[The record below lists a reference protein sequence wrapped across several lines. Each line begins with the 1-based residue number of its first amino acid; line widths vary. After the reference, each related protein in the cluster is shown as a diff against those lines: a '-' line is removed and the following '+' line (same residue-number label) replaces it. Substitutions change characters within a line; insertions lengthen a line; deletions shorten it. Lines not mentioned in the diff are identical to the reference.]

1 MRKRMESVDDLIEEA
16 KLRTVWWAL
25 CIFAISYFL
34 THTSKSMWTNVPMSI
49 LILAFL
55 RYLSFKVEFRWR
67 EQPARK
73 QTYLSQASKR
83 QLSTNDHRLSTVP
96 PVSRWRRKV
105 GSPSVEAAFE
115 SFTENILR
123 DFVLDLWYSDITPD
137 REAPELIR
145 GLILHALG
153 ELSGRVK
160 EMNLVDLLTRDM
172 VDLIGNHLDIF
183 RKNQALIGA
192 DVMRTLSSEE
202 RDERLKQHLIVSQEL
217 HPALLSSEHEYKV
230 LQEIVGGIMAL
241 LLRPQDAQSPLV
253 RCFSRELM
261 TCLVLQPVMNFASP
275 IYMNELIVYLLNNND
290 TSNLGG
296 NTNMA
301 NTGTVTVVHDRSS
314 YKDGLQGSQ
323 KQSKNLTVGP
333 SGLVPGNNSGMRTL
347 VTSEGGKSKVSED
360 DHDSAIQSRQPDW
373 AVVLD
378 AATKRRSQ
386 VLAPENLE
394 NMWAIG
400 RNYQKKMIKA
410 DPSSRLKGSGGF
422 DNSPSAGAVGK
433 ELSSNFN
440 ERIAS
445 VDDKYMVNLM
455 QSTNR
460 NAQSAFVTGSHP
472 LALPNKTEVKPKEA
486 DQVNYS
492 SKEKTHETSNSAK
505 AQLKRSSS
513 TPDIEKRYL
522 GKSNQPMVSSESGN
536 VRKYQDEKVAGP
548 ASHTEVLLHV
558 PKIRCRVVGA
568 YFEKLGSKSF
578 AVYSIAVT
586 DADNKTWFVKRRYRN
601 FERLHRQLKEI
612 PNYSLHLPPKSFL
625 SSSVDDYLVHQRC
638 ILLDKYLQDLLSIA
652 NIAEQHEV
660 WDFLSESSKN
670 YSAGKSTSV
679 MKTLAVNV
687 DDAMDDI
694 VRQFKGVSDGLKRA
708 VGTPPS
714 SATAQFADNRMSL
727 SWNQEE
733 TDNHNLHH
741 RNLETAHSLSD
752 GDSNYEDLTSS
763 VNSGCHS
770 DNEVNNKGHTSNDT
784 KHIEAYSSFDT
795 QVSEQIEKPMRAYSD
810 SSNMSSLKTFDDPT
824 GIPPEWM
831 PTNVSVPLLNL
842 VDKVFQLKR
851 RGWIRRQVL
860 WISKQILQLV
870 MEDAIDEWIIRQINW
885 LRRDDVIVQV
895 IRWIQ
900 DTLWPNGIF
909 FTKLDGYKGNPGTT
923 QFDKQSSGTGTA
935 KKSGASSFEF
945 QLEASRNAS
954 EVKKLLLD
962 GTPSTL
968 VSIIGYKQY
977 RRSARDMYYFLQSNV
992 CVKQLAY
999 AMLEQAIV
1007 TIFPEL
1013 RQLIDDIHEKG
1024 RKERA
1029 SFTYQL

>member
-1 MRKRMESVDDLIEEA
+1 MPKRMESVDDLIEEA
-16 KLRTVWWAL
+16 KVRTVWWAL

-67 EQPARK
+67 EQSARK
-73 QTYLSQASKR
+73 QTYLSQVSKR
-83 QLSTNDHRLSTVP
+83 QLSSNDHRLSTVP

-123 DFVLDLWYSDITPD
+123 DFVLDLFYSDITPD

-153 ELSGRVK
+153 EVSGRVK

-172 VDLIGNHLDIF
+172 VDLIGNHLDVF

-241 LLRPQDAQSPLV
+241 VLRPQDAQSPLV

-290 TSNLGG
+290 TSNVGG
-296 NTNMA
+296 NTNMS
-301 NTGTVTVVHDRSS
+301 NTGTVMVVHDRSS
-314 YKDGLQGSQ
+314 YKGGSQGSQ
-323 KQSKNLTVGP
+323 KESRNLTVEP
-333 SGLVPGNNSGMRTL
+333 SGLVPGNNSSMRTL

-360 DHDSAIQSRQPDW
+360 DHDSAIQPRQPDW
-373 AVVLD
+373 AVRLN
-378 AATKRRSQ
+378 AATKRKSL

-400 RNYQKKMIKA
+400 RNYQEKMNKT
-410 DPSSRLKGSGGF
+410 DNSSRLKGSGG

-433 ELSSNFN
+433 EISSNFN

-460 NAQSAFVTGSHP
+460 NVQSAFVTGSHP
-472 LALPNKTEVKPKEA
+472 LALQNKNEMKPKEMN
-486 DQVNYS
+486 QVNYS
-492 SKEKTHETSNSAK
+492 SKEKTHEASNSAK
-505 AQLKRSSS
+505 AELKRSSS

-522 GKSNQPMVSSESGN
+522 VKSNQPMVSSESGN
-536 VRKYQDEKVAGP
+536 ARKNQDEKVVGL
-548 ASHTEVLLHV
+548 ASHGEVVLHA

-660 WDFLSESSKN
+660 WDFLSASSKN

-714 SATAQFADNRMSL
+714 SATAQFTDNRMSL
-727 SWNQEE
+727 SWNHEE
-733 TDNHNLHH
+733 TDNQNLHH
-741 RNLETAHSLSD
+741 RNFERARSLSD

-763 VNSGCHS
+763 ANSGCHS

-784 KHIEAYSSFDT
+784 KHIETYSGLDT
-795 QVSEQIEKPMRAYSD
+795 QVSGQIQKPVRAYSD
-810 SSNMSSLKTFDDPT
+810 SSNMSSLNTFEYPT

-842 VDKVFQLKR
+842 VEKVFQLKR

-909 FTKLDGYKGNPGTT
+909 FTKLDGYKGNSGIS
-923 QFDKQSSGTGTA
+923 QFDKQSSGTGTS
-935 KKSGASSFEF
+935 KKSCANSFEF

-992 CVKQLAY
+992 CVKQLSY

-1024 RKERA
+1024 RKEQA

>member
-96 PVSRWRRKV
+96 SVSKWRRKV

-296 NTNMA
+296 NTSMA
-301 NTGTVTVVHDRSS
+301 NTGTVTVVNDRSS
-314 YKDGLQGSQ
+314 YKGGSQGSQ
-323 KQSKNLTVGP
+323 KQSKNSTVEP

-347 VTSEGGKSKVSED
+347 VTSEGAKSKVSED

-400 RNYQKKMIKA
+400 RNYQKKIIKA
-410 DPSSRLKGSGGF
+410 DHSSRLKGSGGL
-422 DNSPSAGAVGK
+422 DNSPGAGAMGK

-440 ERIAS
+440 ERMAS

-472 LALPNKTEVKPKEA
+472 LALQNKNEVKPKEV

-492 SKEKTHETSNSAK
+492 SKEKTNETSNSAK

-522 GKSNQPMVSSESGN
+522 GKSNQPMVSSETGN
-536 VRKYQDEKVAGP
+536 VRKNQDEKVAGP

-568 YFEKLGSKSF
+568 FFEKLGSKSF

-660 WDFLSESSKN
+660 WDFLSASSKN

-694 VRQFKGVSDGLKRA
+694 VRQFKGVSDGLKWA

-714 SATAQFADNRMSL
+714 SASAQFADNRMSL

-733 TDNHNLHH
+733 TDNHNLHNK
-741 RNLETAHSLSD
+741 NLETAHSLSD

-770 DNEVNNKGHTSNDT
+770 DNEVNNKGHTSND
-784 KHIEAYSSFDT
+784 KHIETCSSFDT
-795 QVSEQIEKPMRAYSD
+795 QVSEQIEKPVRAYSD
-810 SSNMSSLKTFDDPT
+810 SSNMSSLKTFDNPT

-831 PTNVSVPLLNL
+831 PTNVSVPLLDL

-885 LRRDDVIVQV
+885 LRRDDVIVQG

-909 FTKLDGYKGNPGTT
+909 FTKLDGYKGNAGTSR
-923 QFDKQSSGTGTA
+923 FDKQSPGTGTA

-968 VSIIGYKQY
+968 VSLIGYKQY

-999 AMLEQAIV
+999 AMLEQVVV

-1013 RQLIDDIHEKG
+1013 CQLIDDIHEKG
-1024 RKERA
+1024 RKEQA